1 LTALLGVAVH
11 YSMISQHMNRRAE
24 WLVAGRLDELVADF
38 VFPVPVELQS
48 TRLIVRSPQEAR
60 AMMDLWH
67 HTLQDRGVVSM
78 QSKVVAL
85 DVPRGGRF
93 RVWVDYHQVIPGQ
106 DPSLFSSVLYY
117 CSKSATGFRI
127 EMLSY
132 PRLSTPELNPQ
143 FAALA
148 LTA

>member
-1 LTALLGVAVH
+1 
-11 YSMISQHMNRRAE
+11 
-24 WLVAGRLDELVADF
+24 
-38 VFPVPVELQS
+38 
-48 TRLIVRSPQEAR
+48 
-60 AMMDLWH
+60 
-67 HTLQDRGVVSM
+67 VVSL

-85 DVPRGGRF
+85 DLPRGGRF

-117 CSKSATGFRI
+117 CSKAATGFRI
-127 EMLSY
+127 EMVSY
-132 PRLSTPELNPQ
+132 PRLSTPELKPQ